1 MPNCSVNGCDFKNSK
16 KGEYQSFP
24 LPENEPLR
32 SKWLKKLN
40 RPYFVKIAQSVNFCI
55 RHFTNNDFMEQQKDS
70 RKRPLKRKKLK
81 EGAVPSLFMEFD
93 PFQPK
98 NERNQPKNENNQP
111 KNEKEPP
118 QELEEGEVTLEML
131 NEYNMK
137 IENESIIE
145 TELVTNSSQ
154 GYLC

>member
-1 MPNCSVNGCDFKNSK
+1 MMLWILLQRSSVFCD
-16 KGEYQSFP
+16 YQSFP
-24 LPENEPLR
+24 
-32 SKWLKKLN
+32 
-40 RPYFVKIAQSVNFCI
+40 
-55 RHFTNNDFMEQQKDS
+55 NNILHQAACWRLAYGIK
-70 RKRPLKRKKLK
+70 LKRKKLK

-154 GYLC
+154 GYLY

>member
-55 RHFTNNDFMEQQKDS
+55 RHFTDDDFMEQQKDS

-81 EGAVPSLFMEFD
+81 ENAVPSLFMEFD
-93 PFQPK
+93 PYQPK
-98 NERNQPKNENNQP
+98 NERNQPKNE
-111 KNEKEPP
+111 KGPP
-118 QELEEGEVTLEML
+118 HELEEGEVTLEML

-137 IENESIIE
+137 IENQSIIE
-145 TELVTNSSQ
+145 TELIPNSSQ